1 MDISTLESVM
11 YKLGLMSDGNDSLDA
26 FEGSWLFVF
35 VFVDW
40 DDEGVGAAIDLDV
53 MDCGEDNVGES

>member
-35 VFVDW
+35 VDC